1 MHRPRDFVHLAGMQY
16 RPKGM
21 VKSFVALCALMMVI
35 YSAYAQDEPSAA
47 PKTPPPWAYAVN
59 SPGAEP
65 EQDDGMPK
73 HVPGSKQA
81 FTLSD
86 IKDLNSAPDWHPD
99 DHPEM
104 STIVAQG
111 WNPGVYACAYCHLP
125 NGQGRPENT
134 SLAGLPA
141 EYIVQQ
147 MADYKAGLRR
157 SSEPRSLPAS
167 LMLAIGATATDTG
180 VTAAAACFSGLTP

>member
-1 MHRPRDFVHLAGMQY
+1 
-16 RPKGM
+16 
-21 VKSFVALCALMMVI
+21 
-35 YSAYAQDEPSAA
+35 
-47 PKTPPPWAYAVN
+47 
-59 SPGAEP
+59 
-65 EQDDGMPK
+65 MPK

-81 FTLSD
+81 FTLSE
-86 IKDLNSAPDWHPD
+86 IKNLYSAPDWHPD

-104 STIVAQG
+104 PTIVAQG
-111 WNPGVYACAYCHLP
+111 RNPRVYACAYCHLP

-157 SSEPRSLPAS
+157 SSEPQSLPAS
-167 LMLAIGATATDTG
+167 FMLAIGATATESE
-180 VTAAAACFSGLTP
+180 VAAAPCYAMSHNHG